1 MKIKEIMTRDV
12 KFISPNL
19 TIMEAA
25 DIMRQ
30 KDIGALPVGE
40 KDTLLGMLTDRDLT
54 VRGIATG
61 SDPKTATVK
70 QFMTPKCLYCFEE
83 DSVEDT
89 AKNMAKNQVRR
100 LPVLNKDKR
109 LVGIIALADISTKA
123 SKETAGEALKG
134 ISKKTLH

>member
-12 KFISPNL
+12 KYISPNL

-40 KDTLLGMLTDRDLT
+40 NDKLLGMLTDRDLT
-54 VRGIATG
+54 VRGVASG
-61 SDPKTATVK
+61 YDPKTATVK
-70 QFMTPKCLYCFEE
+70 QLMTPKCLYCFEE

-89 AKNMAKNQVRR
+89 AKNMAENQVRR
-100 LPVLNKDKR
+100 LPVLSKDKR
-109 LVGIIALADISTKA
+109 LVGIITLGDISLKA

-134 ISKKTLH
+134 ISKKTTH